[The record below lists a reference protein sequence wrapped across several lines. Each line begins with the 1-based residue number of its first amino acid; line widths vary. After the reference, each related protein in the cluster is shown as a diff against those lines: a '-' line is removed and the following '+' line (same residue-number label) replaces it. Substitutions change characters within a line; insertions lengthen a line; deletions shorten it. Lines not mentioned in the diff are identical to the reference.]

1 MPRGHSPSKRD
12 VERRA
17 VYTTTGLPPLHSR
30 HKRPHEAFSFGLV
43 DIRHR
48 PQHPL
53 YDRAP
58 ELLIFVAFFFG
69 ALTARAR
76 IYASS

>member
-1 MPRGHSPSKRD
+1 MSRGHSPSKRD
-12 VERRA
+12 VERGA
-17 VYTTTGLPPLHSR
+17 AYLPTPRHSR
-30 HKRPHEAFSFGLV
+30 HRRPHEAFSFGLV

-58 ELLIFVAFFFG
+58 ELLIFVAFSFSV
-69 ALTARAR
+69 R
-76 IYASS
+76 